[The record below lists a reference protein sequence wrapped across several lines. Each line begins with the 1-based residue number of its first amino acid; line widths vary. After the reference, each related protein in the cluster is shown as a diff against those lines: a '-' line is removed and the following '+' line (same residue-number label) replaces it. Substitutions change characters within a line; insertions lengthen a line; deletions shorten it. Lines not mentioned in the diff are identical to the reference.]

1 MRWKLTLLFVGLL
14 AGPAAHA
21 EPWLCTEADGN
32 KTFSYEPESAKKKNC
47 VHHPIP
53 SANVWRIRPREPVA
67 SYERPVAFPKV
78 DARTQKLR
86 DAGRREILERELAE
100 EKKSLAEAMKQLA
113 EQQRAATVV
122 TPGAARPTANVED
135 KLRPYRDKVRLH
147 LTNIANL
154 EKELERDS

>member
-1 MRWKLTLLFVGLL
+1 MSWKLMLPFVGLL

-21 EPWLCTEADGN
+21 EPWLCTQPDGN
-32 KTFSYEPESAKKKNC
+32 KAFSYEPESAKKKNC

-53 SANVWRIRPREPVA
+53 SANVWRVRPREPFA
-67 SYERPVAFPKV
+67 SYDRPVSFPKV
-78 DARTQKLR
+78 DARTQKHR
-86 DAGRREILERELAE
+86 DLARREILERELAE

-113 EQQRAATVV
+113 EQQRVAAAAPGTVR
-122 TPGAARPTANVED
+122 TPPNGED

-154 EKELERDS
+154 EKELERES